1 MSRYALSVFSSYRN
15 SVWVWVVTQGKMQ
28 FDTRLPSKSS
38 PMTPEKMKK
47 TVKSGTYWSTTHLPV
62 VEPVVDNFYQ
72 VGKLLTT
79 LNDFKSWQQLFYSSY
94 GRATVPKQMNF
105 FGKVPKHFQFRNIY
119 YRFYKALKRA
129 FREKSCNLIFWKWGG
144 VKGRWEFFRKFIRF
158 GTFTRPLP
166 PVHNF
171 SQISIAL
178 PNFVWAGIFNN
189 QSINQN
195 RLLLTQYH
203 KVLSSTALYWPST
216 VKYHPV
222 PPYFDPQPMA
232 VLVSTW

>member
-1 MSRYALSVFSSYRN
+1 M
-15 SVWVWVVTQGKMQ
+15 
-28 FDTRLPSKSS
+28 
-38 PMTPEKMKK
+38 
-47 TVKSGTYWSTTHLPV
+47 
-62 VEPVVDNFYQ
+62 
-72 VGKLLTT
+72 
-79 LNDFKSWQQLFYSSY
+79 
-94 GRATVPKQMNF
+94 TVPKRMDFRIRSKGRVGVIFN
-105 FGKVPKHFQFRNIY
+105 PKIY
-119 YRFYKALKRA
+119 IADCGHLYRALKGA
-129 FREKSCNLIFWKWGG
+129 FQKKNCIMIFRKWGGLG
-144 VKGRWEFFRKFIRF
+144 VKGRLEFFRKFIRF
-158 GTFTRPLP
+158 GTVTRPLP
-166 PVHNF
+166 PVDNF
-171 SQISIAL
+171 SQVSIAL